1 MTHINYQYFYF
12 SVKGPSHVELPFVDG
27 KIATPPLECPLPFAG
42 IFNAQST
49 ISLKK
54 PPGHNQ
60 EILIED
66 YFDFNSSLSLKIPR
80 NFDLYSNWVS
90 TNATIE
96 RDGASLYNYQTQ
108 MRSQIEQQFLRCES
122 DVF

>member
-1 MTHINYQYFYF
+1 LSHINYQCFYF
-12 SVKGPSHVELPFVDG
+12 SIRGASHLEFPFVDG
-27 KIATPPLECPLPFAG
+27 KIAALGVESSLPFAD

-54 PPGHNQ
+54 PPEHNQ
-60 EILIED
+60 KILIED
-66 YFDFNSSLSLKIPR
+66 YFDFNSSHSLKILR

-108 MRSQIEQQFLRCES
+108 RRSQIEQFLR
-122 DVF
+122 